1 MRWDE
6 LGVGGSAAMAM
17 ADAAGSSELQR
28 MLIALSR
35 DVRELSLG
43 CTSDVAR
50 IHGAP
55 DPLRF
60 LRDFVL
66 PNRPCII
73 TDAISHWPALTL
85 WSNPYLLRQLAHCDV
100 SCHFT
105 PNGRADAIVR
115 PQPQVLLQSQP
126 FSQAQA
132 QAQSAS
138 QSQIQAESQAQA
150 ISEFQPQTLAESQPQ
165 AHSQSNSQ
173 SLAESQAQCQFQA
186 VSQPLA
192 QCQGPAQSDVGVRG
206 PVLAS
211 ALVEEL
217 PFAEA
222 LEHVLASTS
231 GHQVAYLQQQ
241 NDCFSSEFAALAG
254 DADAEIA
261 WASEALG
268 CKPEAVNLWIG
279 SPESVTSFHKD
290 HYENLYA
297 VVSGEKHFTLVPP
310 TDVHRMYVREYPTA
324 HYKRTVCLSVSFHF
338 HFPFEMGFSHL

>member
-1 MRWDE
+1 M
-6 LGVGGSAAMAM
+6 AAA
-17 ADAAGSSELQR
+17 AAGSEAQR
-28 MLIALSR
+28 LLIALSR

-60 LRDFVL
+60 LREFVL

-85 WSNPYLLRQLAHCDV
+85 WSNPYLLRQLADCDV

-105 PNGRADAIVR
+105 PDGRADAIVR
-115 PQPQVLLQSQP
+115 PQAQTLLQPQPLSQ
-126 FSQAQA
+126 SQAQA
-132 QAQSAS
+132 QAQTL
-138 QSQIQAESQAQA
+138 AESQAQA
-150 ISEFQPQTLAESQPQ
+150 LSL
-165 AHSQSNSQ
+165 SQSQ
-173 SLAESQAQCQFQA
+173 ILAESQAQFQFQA
-186 VSQPLA
+186 ISQSRA
-192 QCQGPAQSDVGVRG
+192 QCQGPAQSDVGGRG
-206 PVLAS
+206 AVFAS

-222 LEHVLASTS
+222 LEHVLASAS

-324 HYKRTVCLSVSFHF
+324 HYKRTVCLSVSFIIIV
-338 HFPFEMGFSHL
+338 PLRWGSLIYDAWRDSEERNLLVWRMSRLVCELDAGNTTS

>member
-1 MRWDE
+1 MR
-6 LGVGGSAAMAM
+6 GGGSAAMA
-17 ADAAGSSELQR
+17 AAAGSEAQR
-28 MLIALSR
+28 LLIALSR

-105 PNGRADAIVR
+105 PDGRADAIVR
-115 PQPQVLLQSQP
+115 PQPHTLLQSQP
-126 FSQAQA
+126 LPQSHAQT
-132 QAQSAS
+132 QT
-138 QSQIQAESQAQA
+138 
-150 ISEFQPQTLAESQPQ
+150 QTLAESQSK
-165 AHSQSNSQ
+165 SQSQSQFQAQAQALSESNSLT
-173 SLAESQAQCQFQA
+173 LAESQAQCQFQA
-186 VSQPLA
+186 VSQSRA
-192 QCQGPAQSDVGVRG
+192 QCQGPAQSDVGGRG
-206 PVLAS
+206 PVFAS

-324 HYKRTVCLSVSFHF
+324 HYLRTVCLSVSFILLF
-338 HFPFEMGFSHL
+338 AL